1 MSKKNNKRGT
11 EDDLADLH
19 GMMARYFNSR
29 LKSGE
34 PLVPSELNCIRQF
47 LKDNG
52 IDCVGGENVDMND
65 ITKSLPV
72 FDVGDIEDHLLH

>member
-1 MSKKNNKRGT
+1 MSKKNKRGT

-19 GMMARYFNSR
+19 GMMAQYFSGR

-34 PLVPSELNCIRQF
+34 ALAPSELNCIRQF

-52 IDCVGGENVDMND
+52 IDCVGGENADMND
-65 ITKSLPV
+65 ITNNLPT
-72 FDVGDIEDHLLH
+72 FDVGDVEDHLLN